1 MNNLAKY
8 NPNGLLDSV
17 FDEFIDGFFDSFG
30 NTPARKFDIRRRG
43 NAAPTVKQEED
54 EGSYKLSFAAPG
66 VSKSDFNISLTNNT
80 LTLAYEKATGKQDF
94 FKFSSFTR
102 TWTVP
107 DGTTANDINADYI
120 DGVLT
125 LTVNKVKAI
134 DVEATTIEVK

>member
-30 NTPARKFDIRRRG
+30 TNPRKFDVRRRG
-43 NAAPTVKQEED
+43 NQAPSVKQRED
-54 EGSYKLSFAAPG
+54 ENSYKLSFAAPG
-66 VSKSDFNISLTNNT
+66 VSKSDFNISLMNNT
-80 LTLAYEKATGKQDF
+80 LTLAYEKASSETDF

-107 DGTTANDINADYI
+107 DGTTAGDVHADYI

-125 LTVNKVKAI
+125 VTIGKVKAI